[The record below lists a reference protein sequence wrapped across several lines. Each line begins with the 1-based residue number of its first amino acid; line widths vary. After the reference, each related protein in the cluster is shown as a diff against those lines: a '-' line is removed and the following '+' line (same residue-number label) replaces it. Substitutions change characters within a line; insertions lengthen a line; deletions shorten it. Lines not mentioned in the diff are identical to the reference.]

1 MEIEEQAIE
10 ETGESR
16 FSNVLGTRTYTYYL
30 LPIHIINYQQ
40 LMMYRVLRYCTKP
53 YFSFT
58 TSRYNLYDL
67 NFIML
72 FVSSIIGN

>member
-1 MEIEEQAIE
+1 MGGEENLVVDNPGPVEIEEQAIE
-10 ETGESR
+10 EIGESR
-16 FSNVLGTRTYTYYL
+16 FSNVLGTRTNTYYL

-58 TSRYNLYDL
+58 TP
-67 NFIML
+67 
-72 FVSSIIGN
+72 